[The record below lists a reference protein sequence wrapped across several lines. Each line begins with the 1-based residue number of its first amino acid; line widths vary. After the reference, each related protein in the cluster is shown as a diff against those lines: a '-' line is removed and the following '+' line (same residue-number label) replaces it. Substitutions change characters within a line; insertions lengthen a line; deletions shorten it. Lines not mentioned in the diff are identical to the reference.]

1 MSSIR
6 EKSARVTTNTTTSLN
21 HLKAFNPPSNP
32 PVMESLNKKTTAGI
46 SFASAAAAGAN
57 KPAAATSGASVTA
70 ATAPVTTTT
79 GPAKNGGATTTGAGT
94 GAGAGAV
101 ASALG
106 SQSSAPS
113 GTNDSK
119 AAAITPSTN
128 TNTGAATVPA
138 TTTTASNANNGAIDW
153 VLGMNVKVV
162 TQADEVY
169 EGQVFAYD
177 VIMNCVCPSK
187 SVSAAATP
195 TAYYSPSLG
204 NNSTSNNSN
213 NNNGNAGSR
222 VKYDIRILKINY
234 IKDVT
239 PMPSSEAGNATSTT
253 TTTSAAH
260 NGQSSSIQPSSQSAS
275 SEDNITSNIYST
287 VLPAVGYVQL
297 DKIQQREQQAIRE
310 AQAAAARIGVGVT
323 TFGQEIFNALHKT
336 LPCRWH
342 DNQIIV
348 MDEVIIS
355 PPYDPDHCRAGAS
368 STSVL
373 ARVKKVL
380 EGERSRLANG
390 RK

>member
-1 MSSIR
+1 
-6 EKSARVTTNTTTSLN
+6 
-21 HLKAFNPPSNP
+21 
-32 PVMESLNKKTTAGI
+32 MESLNKKTTAGI

-57 KPAAATSGASVTA
+57 KPTAAASTTSVATA
-70 ATAPVTTTT
+70 AAPATTTT
-79 GPAKNGGATTTGAGT
+79 GPAKNGGVTTGAGT
-94 GAGAGAV
+94 GAGAV
-101 ASALG
+101 ASGLG
-106 SQSSAPS
+106 SQSPAPS
-113 GTNDSK
+113 GTTDSK
-119 AAAITPSTN
+119 ATAITPSTN
-128 TNTGAATVPA
+128 TNTSAATAAV
-138 TTTTASNANNGAIDW
+138 TTTTTNNANNGAIDW

-162 TQADEVY
+162 TLADEVF

-204 NNSTSNNSN
+204 NNSNSN
-213 NNNGNAGSR
+213 NNNGNAASR

-239 PMPSSEAGNATSTT
+239 PLPSSAVESTT
-253 TTTSAAH
+253 H
-260 NGQSSSIQPSSQSAS
+260 NGQASSIQSPSQTAS
-275 SEDNITSNIYST
+275 SENNTTNTTYTT

-323 TFGQEIFNALHKT
+323 AFGQEIFNALHKT

-355 PPYDPDHCRAGAS
+355 PPYDPDHCKAGAS